1 MLKQRII
8 TGLILAVI
16 AGSAIYLLPVYTF
29 ALVALFA
36 LVGIGAWE
44 WGILTGAAEGM
55 PQMLAPLPAMLVS
68 YLLLLFGWP
77 LLPVLLVSVI
87 VWCVIVWLLFTYQ
100 PGTRLYQERPY
111 ILKSLSLLVLVPAWY
126 ALVNL
131 HGTHYGYVFYLI
143 SLIALADIGAYFSG
157 KQFGKHKLAPSLSP
171 GKTREGVLG
180 GLLLTLLW
188 AIFWAVYSMHSVRDM
203 SLFVLFSMLAVVM
216 SVMGDLF
223 ISLIKREAGAKDSG
237 TLLPGHGGVLDR
249 IDSLLAAAPVFTLG
263 LLWIRLGA
271 S

>member
-8 TGLILAVI
+8 TGVILAVI
-16 AGSAIYLLPVYTF
+16 AGSAIYLLPTSTF
-29 ALVALFA
+29 AIVAMFA

-44 WGILTGAAEGM
+44 WGMLTGAAEGL

-77 LLPVLLVSVI
+77 LMPVLLVSVI
-87 VWCVIVWLLFTYQ
+87 VWSAIVWLLFKYQ
-100 PGTRLYQERPY
+100 SGTLLYKDHPY

-131 HGTHYGYVFYLI
+131 HGTHYAYVFYLI
-143 SLIALADIGAYFSG
+143 SLVALADIGAYFSG
-157 KQFGKHKLAPSLSP
+157 KKFGKNKLAPSLSP

-180 GLLLTLLW
+180 GLILTLIW
-188 AIFWAVYSMHSVRDM
+188 SVICAVYSMQSVRDV
-203 SLFVLFSMLAVVM
+203 SLFVLFSMLAVMM
-216 SVMGDLF
+216 SVLGDLF
-223 ISLIKREAGAKDSG
+223 VSLIKREAGAKDSG

-249 IDSLLAAAPVFTLG
+249 VDSLLAATPVFTLG
-263 LLWIRLGA
+263 LLWIKLG
-271 S
+271 

>member
-8 TGLILAVI
+8 TGIILVII
-16 AGSAIYLLPVYTF
+16 AGSAIYLLPTYTF
-29 ALVALFA
+29 ALVSMFA

-44 WGILTGAAEGM
+44 WGTLTGAKEGL

-68 YLLLLFGWP
+68 YLLLLSAWP
-77 LLPVLLVSVI
+77 LLPVLMVSIIIWGVI
-87 VWCVIVWLLFTYQ
+87 VWMLLKYEQ
-100 PGTRLYQERPY
+100 GALLYQDHPY
-111 ILKSLSLLVLVPAWY
+111 LLKSMSLLVLVPAWY

-131 HGTHYGYVFYLI
+131 HGTHFGYVFYLI
-143 SLIALADIGAYFSG
+143 SLVALADIGAYFSG
-157 KQFGKHKLAPSLSP
+157 KKFGKTKLAPALSP

-180 GLLLTLLW
+180 GLVLTLIW
-188 AIFWAVYSMHSVRDM
+188 SVFWAAYSMPSARDM
-203 SLFVLFSMLAVVM
+203 VLFIVFSMLAVVL

-249 IDSLLAAAPVFTLG
+249 IDSLLAAAPLFTLG
-263 LLWIRLGA
+263 LLWIKLG
-271 S
+271 